1 MLMTDSAMSRP
12 TIPSTDLRERLQ
24 AKIDGKTKPPGSLGR
39 LEELAMQIGLL
50 QETTEPEIRSPLC
63 LVFAG
68 DHGITEEGVSAFP
81 AEVTY
86 QMVLNFLSGGAAI
99 NVFAR
104 QNGLHFR
111 VVDAGV
117 KADFEAH
124 EKLIQSKIAS
134 GTANFLT
141 GSAMTV
147 AQCDE
152 AIAQGRRIVADWN
165 EREGTNLLICG
176 EMGIGNTTSAA
187 AVLHALSSLP
197 AEVCVGRGTGVDDAM
212 LQKKI
217 DIVQQA
223 VERHVLRGADATR
236 ILRSVGGF
244 EIAMMTGAYLEAA
257 DRRILILVDGFI
269 ATAAALLAVR
279 MQPRVTQAM
288 VFAHKSDEKGHA
300 AMLDLLGASP
310 LLDLGLRLGEG
321 TGAALAYPIVL
332 ASVNFLREMADFSTA
347 NVSEKTD

>member
-1 MLMTDSAMSRP
+1 MSRS
-12 TIPSTDLRERLQ
+12 TIPSTDLGERLQ

-50 QETTEPEIRSPLC
+50 QETTEPGIRSPLC

-81 AEVTY
+81 AGVTY

-124 EKLIQSKIAS
+124 EKLIQSKIAA
-134 GTANFLT
+134 GTANFLR
-141 GSAMTV
+141 GPAMTV
-147 AQCDE
+147 AQCDG
-152 AIAQGRRIVADWN
+152 AIAQGRRIVADWS

-187 AVLHALSSLP
+187 AILHALSSLP
-197 AEVCVGRGTGVDDAM
+197 AGVCVGRGTGVNDEK
-212 LQKKI
+212 LQRKI

-223 VERHVLRGADATR
+223 VERHALRGADAMD
-236 ILRSVGGF
+236 ILKSVGGF

-257 DRRILILVDGFI
+257 ERRILILVDGFI

-279 MQPRVTQAM
+279 MQPRVKAAM

-300 AMLDLLGASP
+300 AMLDLLGASA

-332 ASVNFLREMADFSTA
+332 AAVNFLREMADFKTA

>member
-1 MLMTDSAMSRP
+1 MSQTDNGSMP
-12 TIPSTDLRERLQ
+12 TISADLRYRLQ

-39 LEELAMQIGLL
+39 LEELAVQIGLL
-50 QETTEPEIRSPLC
+50 QQTTAPSITSPLC
-63 LVFAG
+63 LVFAA

-81 AEVTY
+81 SEVTH

-152 AIAQGRRIVADWN
+152 AIAQGRRIVADWS

-223 VERHVLRGADATR
+223 VERHALRVADATS

-257 DRRILILVDGFI
+257 ERRILILVDGFI

-288 VFAHKSDEKGHA
+288 VFAHKSDERGHA

>member
-1 MLMTDSAMSRP
+1 
-12 TIPSTDLRERLQ
+12 
-24 AKIDGKTKPPGSLGR
+24 
-39 LEELAMQIGLL
+39 
-50 QETTEPEIRSPLC
+50 
-63 LVFAG
+63 
-68 DHGITEEGVSAFP
+68 
-81 AEVTY
+81 
-86 QMVLNFLSGGAAI
+86 
-99 NVFAR
+99 
-104 QNGLHFR
+104 
-111 VVDAGV
+111 
-117 KADFEAH
+117 
-124 EKLIQSKIAS
+124 
-134 GTANFLT
+134 FLT

-197 AEVCVGRGTGVDDAM
+197 AEVCVGRGTGVDDEM

-223 VERHVLRGADATR
+223 VERHALRGADATR

-279 MQPRVTQAM
+279 TQPRVTQAM
-288 VFAHKSDEKGHA
+288 VFAHKSDETGHA

-332 ASVNFLREMADFSTA
+332 AAVNFLREMADFSTA

>member
-1 MLMTDSAMSRP
+1 MSRP
-12 TIPSTDLRERLQ
+12 TIPSTDLHERLQ
-24 AKIDGKTKPPGSLGR
+24 AKIDGKTKPPGALGR

-50 QETTEPEIRSPLC
+50 QQTTEPEIRSPLC

-68 DHGITEEGVSAFP
+68 DHGITEEAVSAFP

-117 KADFEAH
+117 KVDFEAH
-124 EKLIQSKIAS
+124 EHLIQSKIAA

-141 GSAMTV
+141 GAAMTV

-152 AIAQGRRIVADWN
+152 AIAQGRRIVSDWN

-176 EMGIGNTTSAA
+176 EMGIGNTTTAA
-187 AVLHALSSLP
+187 AILHALSSLP
-197 AEVCVGRGTGVDDAM
+197 GEVCVGRGTGVNDEM
-212 LQKKI
+212 LQRKI

-223 VERHVLRGADATR
+223 VERHGLQQADAKS

-257 DRRILILVDGFI
+257 ERRILILVDGFI

-279 MQPRVTQAM
+279 MRPRVKDAM

-332 ASVNFLREMADFSTA
+332 AAVNFVREMSDFASA
-347 NVSEKTD
+347 NVSEKTE

>member
-1 MLMTDSAMSRP
+1 MKVTTLK
-12 TIPSTDLRERLQ
+12 EELQ

-50 QETTEPEIRSPLC
+50 QETTQPEIRSPLC

-68 DHGITEEGVSAFP
+68 DHGITEEGVSAYP

-117 KADFEAH
+117 KGTFDPH
-124 EKLIQSKIAS
+124 EHLIQCKIAP
-134 GTANFLT
+134 GTANFLKT
-141 GSAMTV
+141 EAMTV
-147 AQCDE
+147 EQCEE

-212 LQKKI
+212 LQRKI
-217 DIVQQA
+217 GIVKQA
-223 VERHVLRGADATR
+223 VERHALMQADPKTVLRC
-236 ILRSVGGF
+236 VGGF

-279 MQPRVTQAM
+279 MQPGVKEAM
-288 VFAHKSDEKGHA
+288 VFAHKSDEKGHT

-310 LLDLGLRLGEG
+310 LLDLGMRLGEG

-332 ASVNFLREMADFSTA
+332 SSVNFLREMADFSSA
-347 NVSEKTD
+347 SVSGRIEEQASTEKSSSE

>member
-1 MLMTDSAMSRP
+1 MLTTDSTRP
-12 TIPSTDLRERLQ
+12 TIPTTDLRERLQ
-24 AKIDGKTKPPGSLGR
+24 AKIDSKTKPPGSLGR

-81 AEVTY
+81 AGVTY
-86 QMVLNFLSGGAAI
+86 QMVLNFLSGKAAI

-104 QNGLHFR
+104 GLHFR

-117 KADFEAH
+117 KGDFEAH
-124 EKLIQSKIAS
+124 EKLIQSKIAA

-141 GSAMTV
+141 GSAMTD

-176 EMGIGNTTSAA
+176 EMGIGNTTSASA
-187 AVLHALSSLP
+187 IWHALSSLP
-197 AEVCVGRGTGVDDAM
+197 AGECVGRGTGINDEM
-212 LQKKI
+212 LQRKI
-217 DIVQQA
+217 DIVEKA
-223 VERHVLRGADATR
+223 VERHALKGADAKS

-288 VFAHKSDEKGHA
+288 VFAHRSDEKGHA
-300 AMLDLLGASP
+300 AMLNMLGASP

-332 ASVNFLREMADFSTA
+332 AAVNFLREMADFSTA
-347 NVSEKTD
+347 NVSKKSD

>member
-1 MLMTDSAMSRP
+1 MLQIDNTSMP
-12 TIPSTDLRERLQ
+12 TIPSADLRVRLRT
-24 AKIDGKTKPPGSLGR
+24 KIDCKTKPPGSLGR

-50 QETTEPEIRSPLC
+50 QQTTEPAILSPLC

-117 KADFEAH
+117 RADFEAH
-124 EKLIQSKIAS
+124 ENLIQRKIAP

-141 GSAMTV
+141 GEAMSEG
-147 AQCDE
+147 QCDE
-152 AIAQGRRIVADWN
+152 AIAHGRRIIAEWN
-165 EREGTNLLICG
+165 EQERANLLICG

-187 AVLHALSSLP
+187 AVLHALSSFR
-197 AEVCVGRGTGVDDAM
+197 AEVCVGRGTGVDDKM
-212 LQKKI
+212 LQRKI
-217 DIVQQA
+217 NIVERA
-223 VERHVLRGADATR
+223 VERHALRRADPKR

-257 DRRILILVDGFI
+257 ERRILILVDGFI

-279 MQPRVTQAM
+279 MQPRVKEAM
-288 VFAHKSDEKGHA
+288 VFTHKSDEKGHA

-332 ASVNFLREMADFSTA
+332 AAVNFLREMADFVSA
-347 NVSEKTD
+347 HVSEKTE

>member
-1 MLMTDSAMSRP
+1 MLQIDSATSRQ

-39 LEELAMQIGLL
+39 LEKLAMQIGLL

-134 GTANFLT
+134 GTANF
-141 GSAMTV
+141 
-147 AQCDE
+147 
-152 AIAQGRRIVADWN
+152 
-165 EREGTNLLICG
+165 
-176 EMGIGNTTSAA
+176 
-187 AVLHALSSLP
+187 
-197 AEVCVGRGTGVDDAM
+197 
-212 LQKKI
+212 
-217 DIVQQA
+217 
-223 VERHVLRGADATR
+223 
-236 ILRSVGGF
+236 
-244 EIAMMTGAYLEAA
+244 
-257 DRRILILVDGFI
+257 
-269 ATAAALLAVR
+269 
-279 MQPRVTQAM
+279 
-288 VFAHKSDEKGHA
+288 
-300 AMLDLLGASP
+300 
-310 LLDLGLRLGEG
+310 
-321 TGAALAYPIVL
+321 
-332 ASVNFLREMADFSTA
+332 
-347 NVSEKTD
+347 

>member
-1 MLMTDSAMSRP
+1 MLQIDSAMSRQ

-50 QETTEPEIRSPLC
+50 QKTTEPEIRSPLC

-104 QNGLHFR
+104 QSGLHFR

-117 KADFEAH
+117 KGDFEAH

-152 AIAQGRRIVADWN
+152 AIAQGRRIVADWS

-197 AEVCVGRGTGVDDAM
+197 AEVCVGRGTGVDDEM
-212 LQKKI
+212 LQRKL

-223 VERHVLRGADATR
+223 VEKHALRVADAKS

-257 DRRILILVDGFI
+257 ERRILILVDGFI

-279 MQPRVTQAM
+279 MQPRATQAM

-332 ASVNFLREMADFSTA
+332 AAVNFLREMADFSTA